1 MHDEGSSFL
10 GEMLQMIKILVD
22 VPVEPDMLAQLKT
35 YSSLEIEVI
44 PFSDDEREL
53 PVDQIEDVEVLFCT
67 VPPANCSKMQ
77 RLRWIQIASSGYSQ
91 LFPHDLPARRIR
103 ATNARGCFDVPIAE
117 WNMAMMVSLVR
128 NMPQMM
134 RNQDSRVWDRSANF
148 QREIRGMTLGLWGYG
163 GLARETAR
171 LAKQFG
177 MRVHVFARKGVKPA
191 REIYRVPGT
200 GDPEGILPDRV
211 FAAGSEAE
219 FLSNLDFLVLAM
231 PLTSQTEGTV
241 GEREL
246 RSLPRSAYILNPA
259 RGPLIQE
266 RPLLE
271 ALREGL
277 IAGAAIDTHYEYP
290 LPAEHPLWGF
300 PNVILTPHIA
310 GSSLN
315 PMFSRRLWEIF
326 VANVQ
331 RYTTGEA
338 LLNELSQQQLEG
350 A

>member
-1 MHDEGSSFL
+1 MHIEGNGFSR
-10 GEMLQMIKILVD
+10 EILQMIKILVD
-22 VPVEPDMLAQLKT
+22 VPVETALLAQLKT
-35 YSSLEIEVI
+35 NPSLEIEVI
-44 PFSDDEREL
+44 PCSDTEREL

-67 VPPANCSKMQ
+67 LPPANCSKMR

-91 LFPHDLPARRIR
+91 LFPHDLPARQIR

-117 WNMAMMVSLVR
+117 WNMAMMVSLTR
-128 NMPQMM
+128 DMPQMM
-134 RNQDSRVWDRSANF
+134 RNQDARVWDRSANF

-177 MRVHVFARKGVKPA
+177 MRVHVLTRKGVKPA
-191 REIYRVPGT
+191 HDIYRVPGT
-200 GDPEGILPDRV
+200 GDAEGILPDRV
-211 FAAGSEAE
+211 FVAGSEAE
-219 FLSNLDFLVLAM
+219 FLSSLDFLVLAM
-231 PLTSQTEGTV
+231 PLTSQTEGIV

-259 RGPLIQE
+259 RGPLIRE

-271 ALREGL
+271 ALRAGL
-277 IAGAAIDTHYEYP
+277 IAGAAIDTHYLYP
-290 LPAEHPLWGF
+290 LPPEHPLWGS

-326 VANVQ
+326 VANAQ
-331 RYTTGEA
+331 RYIRGET
-338 LLNELSQQQLEG
+338 LLNELSRQQLEG